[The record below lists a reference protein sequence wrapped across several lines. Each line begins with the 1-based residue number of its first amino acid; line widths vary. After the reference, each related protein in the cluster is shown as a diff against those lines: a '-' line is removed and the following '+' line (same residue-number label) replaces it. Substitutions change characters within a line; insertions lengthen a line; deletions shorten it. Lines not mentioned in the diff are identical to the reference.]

1 MFTDE
6 MVTILDTFGTICS
19 HVGMNVTM
27 SEVSQIVK
35 DLLNGKSFRLDGLNG
50 QSMKHAHP
58 LLCLLVSIYFTSMF
72 KHCYMA
78 QSMINSVIIPIIK
91 NKSGDFT
98 DKNNYIDQS
107 HYPAQYLKYL
117 NISL

>member
-1 MFTDE
+1 
-6 MVTILDTFGTICS
+6 MVTILDTFGTVCS

-35 DLLNGKSFRLDGLNG
+35 DLPTGKSSGLDGLI
-50 QSMKHAHP
+50 
-58 LLCLLVSIYFTSMF
+58 SICFTSMF
-72 KHCYMA
+72 KHCYMP

-98 DKNNYIDQS
+98 DKNNYRPIALS
-107 HYPAQYLKYL
+107 SI
-117 NISL
+117 IS